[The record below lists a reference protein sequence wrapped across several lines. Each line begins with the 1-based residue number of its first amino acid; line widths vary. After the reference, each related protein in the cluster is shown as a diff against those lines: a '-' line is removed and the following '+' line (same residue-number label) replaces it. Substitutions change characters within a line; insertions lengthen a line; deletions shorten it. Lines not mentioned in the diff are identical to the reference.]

1 MDTVTDLETA
11 IDEHVEAGDTL
22 HFRGGYQFSYA
33 AVHELTRQYW
43 NADLSP
49 EEGFTL
55 VAIGAGTWAG
65 PLVENG
71 AVDRLETAFAGLGY
85 PAPGPHPVLRERIA
99 DGTVDV
105 ENWTYLTLIERLRAG
120 ALDHPF
126 VPTNSLSGSSIGPA
140 DRTERVE
147 SPFAEESSVVIPPLS
162 PDVSVV
168 HGIAADRDGNTV
180 VSPIRSEGSW
190 GAYASDTVVATV
202 ERIVDGEEIQRY
214 NDQTSVPGYAVD
226 AVVEAPFGAHPGPV
240 YNPHGVGDVA
250 GYGYDREFY
259 MRFREASRDAEA
271 LTAWTE
277 EWMLTDDWEGYL
289 ERLGADR
296 LRGLSSQTWPPGS
309 QRDVLDRAP
318 DVPGVADDPPAES
331 ERLVVWAAR
340 EIADRVD
347 DGDYEVVF
355 GGIGVSHVAS
365 WVYRALCEREGTE
378 ARPLLV
384 ESGTYDFEPP
394 TNDAYIFTP
403 RALPTAKVVDSSTFG
418 LGLVMAT
425 ARNLSVL
432 TGAQIDRQ
440 GNVNSTQ
447 FGGDHFVGSGGA
459 NDALSNSDEVVLVVE
474 ATPNRLVDEVEYVT
488 GPGRNVTTVVT
499 QYGTLRKRDGDLQIA
514 EVNVPPGE
522 SADARLAAFEDAV
535 GWDVDRDAD
544 VGERE
549 WRAVDEELVDVLRS
563 VDPVGD
569 FRL

>member
-1 MDTVTDLETA
+1 MPWSRPRSAHTRARCTTRTA
-11 IDEHVEAGDTL
+11 SATWPATATTASSTCGSARRAATPRRSR
-22 HFRGGYQFSYA
+22 RGPRSGC
-33 AVHELTRQYW
+33 
-43 NADLSP
+43 SP
-49 EEGFTL
+49 TTGR
-55 VAIGAGTWAG
+55 ATWSAQTTS
-65 PLVENG
+65 
-71 AVDRLETAFAGLGY
+71 R
-85 PAPGPHPVLRERIA
+85 
-99 DGTVDV
+99 
-105 ENWTYLTLIERLRAG
+105 
-120 ALDHPF
+120 
-126 VPTNSLSGSSIGPA
+126 SLS
-140 DRTERVE
+140 
-147 SPFAEESSVVIPPLS
+147 
-162 PDVSVV
+162 
-168 HGIAADRDGNTV
+168 
-180 VSPIRSEGSW
+180 
-190 GAYASDTVVATV
+190 
-202 ERIVDGEEIQRY
+202 
-214 NDQTSVPGYAVD
+214 
-226 AVVEAPFGAHPGPV
+226 
-240 YNPHGVGDVA
+240 
-250 GYGYDREFY
+250 
-259 MRFREASRDAEA
+259 
-271 LTAWTE
+271 
-277 EWMLTDDWEGYL
+277 
-289 ERLGADR
+289 
-296 LRGLSSQTWPPGS
+296 
-309 QRDVLDRAP
+309 
-318 DVPGVADDPPAES
+318 ADDPPAES